1 MQSKKTF
8 NLGCALITV
17 TFTRTNLHTCR
28 ATPLYNYGQTK
39 IKHHVRVCV
48 YNLGSKVTTK
58 IGQSQRRSR
67 PLNRG
72 ARSSW
77 LQRATDFLWPFQ
89 AAEICTR
96 GSSVQMAVSK
106 IREFFILFWRR
117 GPVKW
122 VCQFHKRDFIFLTE
136 VFCQKC
142 NTEMAGGGADKWV
155 CPFHREMPTLTK
167 DCPLVKCVSERNTL
181 NFHPIHGRFY
191 NMCDLSFMWVSSKGR
206 NGKTYFQA
214 LALHWLT
221 WSIRTS
227 RLGPE

>member
-1 MQSKKTF
+1 MCCVQSKKTC

-96 GSSVQMAVSK
+96 GSSVLMSK
-106 IREFFILFWRR
+106 WLSQKFQNFLSFFDGGVLSNGYVNFIREILF
-117 GPVKW
+117 
-122 VCQFHKRDFIFLTE
+122 F
-136 VFCQKC
+136 
-142 NTEMAGGGADKWV
+142 
-155 CPFHREMPTLTK
+155 
-167 DCPLVKCVSERNTL
+167 
-181 NFHPIHGRFY
+181 
-191 NMCDLSFMWVSSKGR
+191 
-206 NGKTYFQA
+206 
-214 LALHWLT
+214 
-221 WSIRTS
+221 
-227 RLGPE
+227 